1 MHNLGH
7 TRSTNQ
13 RDHLL
18 QTPDTFVRTV
28 LPGMHNAVAI
38 VHISPAAGAS
48 FTQYTAELEAGGSLG
63 PTAVQR
69 FIYVLEGTAE
79 LKTEGTAKT
88 LTPASFSY
96 LPAYGLLS
104 ARLTYT
110 PKQSFW
116 DLSLFATNLADKKY
130 LVSVGDSNGVG
141 VVYQLYGRPREF
153 GATLGLHF

>member
-28 LPGMHNAVAI
+28 LPGMQAATAI

-63 PTAVQR
+63 PTTAQR
-69 FIYVLEGTAE
+69 FIYVLA
-79 LKTEGTAKT
+79 
-88 LTPASFSY
+88 PA
-96 LPAYGLLS
+96 
-104 ARLTYT
+104 
-110 PKQSFW
+110 
-116 DLSLFATNLADKKY
+116 
-130 LVSVGDSNGVG
+130 
-141 VVYQLYGRPREF
+141 GR
-153 GATLGLHF
+153 